1 MLENLS
7 QSQND
12 PQRTN
17 LLAPMALM
25 KTEAKPKLDS
35 IISKMPSPPDSEQ
48 DEDSELQDPDL
59 LDETLENDG
68 LLDLPE

>member
-1 MLENLS
+1 
-7 QSQND
+7 
-12 PQRTN
+12 
-17 LLAPMALM
+17 M